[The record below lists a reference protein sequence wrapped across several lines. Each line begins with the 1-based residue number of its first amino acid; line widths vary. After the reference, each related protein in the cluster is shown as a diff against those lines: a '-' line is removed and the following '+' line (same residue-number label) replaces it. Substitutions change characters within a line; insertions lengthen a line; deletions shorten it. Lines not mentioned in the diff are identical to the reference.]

1 MASAKGPRHC
11 GSARE
16 PTRLA
21 APVFG
26 DAENNFR
33 FNLTNN
39 VHPKRIFSMKMK
51 PMIVAGIAAGLLCSG
66 SAVAAADPGPPQPG
80 PDTPMCWESTPD
92 GWMHAEYVPC
102 GWHYDAADGWQQNS
116 PPAPH

>member
-1 MASAKGPRHC
+1 
-11 GSARE
+11 
-16 PTRLA
+16 
-21 APVFG
+21 
-26 DAENNFR
+26 
-33 FNLTNN
+33 
-39 VHPKRIFSMKMK
+39 MKMK

-66 SAVAAADPGPPQPG
+66 SAVAAADPGGPPQPG

-102 GWHYDAADGWQQNS
+102 GWHYDTADGWQQNS